1 MPLSATAFFII
12 KLLILFGVVYLIIK
26 NIKVIAL
33 VIAALFLF
41 FALQNVFGY
50 DAVDVLTQ
58 IFTFPTN

>member
-33 VIAALFLF
+33 
-41 FALQNVFGY
+41 Y
-50 DAVDVLTQ
+50 
-58 IFTFPTN
+58 